1 MKKKMRIILAL
12 SVMLLFLTA
21 CGQEDDE
28 KITLNMAWWGSQ
40 VRHDAT
46 VKVIEL
52 YEEKNPHVTIESEF
66 YDYEGYYT
74 KLGTL
79 AASNDIWDI
88 FQLNNQFPQ
97 YINQIE
103 PLDEYVEQGII
114 DVSNADESYL
124 ATTIYDGQLV
134 GLSNGVNSF
143 AIAYN
148 KNIFEQL
155 GIPEPASNWTWEE
168 FEQISYQITEEL
180 GIYAISRFEDF
191 IAGCIIQIPQ
201 VEKGLN
207 FYNQEDLSN
216 SLGFENPDY
225 LTDFFQLRKNLIDKG
240 AHPERGGGAA
250 STTDLSFQAVR
261 DSEAA
266 MVFLSSN
273 QLTEIL
279 SGAPEDMEIRLI
291 NPPRRKADGESGIP
305 LRSSQMLSM
314 AKNSVHKEEA
324 AKFIDFF
331 QNSEEANEILK
342 GERGVPIM
350 SNIREQL
357 AQTDDTTLQATFDY
371 LEMISDMDNGEV
383 NVFDSALNPEIQDQY
398 NLLVEKVIY
407 EEMTA
412 EEAAE
417 SLYEFASNIL
427 E

>member
-1 MKKKMRIILAL
+1 MKKRMRIILAL
-12 SVMLLFLTA
+12 SVMLFFLTA
-21 CGQEDDE
+21 CGQEDDK

-52 YEEKNPHVTIESEF
+52 YEEKNPHVTIDYEF

-79 AASNDIWDI
+79 AASDDIWDI

-114 DVSNADESYL
+114 DISNADESYL
-124 ATTIYDGQLV
+124 ATTTYDGQLV

-155 GIPEPASNWTWEE
+155 NIPEPASNWTWDE

-207 FYNQEDLSN
+207 FYNREDLSN

-225 LTDFFQLRKNLIDKG
+225 LTDFFQLRKNLVDKG
-240 AHPERGGGAA
+240 AHPEPG
-250 STTDLSFQAVR
+250 
-261 DSEAA
+261 
-266 MVFLSSN
+266 
-273 QLTEIL
+273 
-279 SGAPEDMEIRLI
+279 
-291 NPPRRKADGESGIP
+291 GESGIP

-314 AKNSVHKEEA
+314 AKSSAHKEEA

-357 AQTDDTTLQATFDY
+357 ARTDDATLQATFDY
-371 LEMISDMDNGEV
+371 LEMISDMDNGKV
-383 NVFDSALNPEIQDQY
+383 NVFDSVLNPEIQDQY

-407 EEMTA
+407 EEVTA

-427 E
+427 G

>member
-1 MKKKMRIILAL
+1 MGFTSSTRCNGKSNRAL
-12 SVMLLFLTA
+12 
-21 CGQEDDE
+21 
-28 KITLNMAWWGSQ
+28 
-40 VRHDAT
+40 RR
-46 VKVIEL
+46 
-52 YEEKNPHVTIESEF
+52 KNPHVTIEYEF

-207 FYNQEDLSN
+207 FYNQKDLSN

-225 LTDFFQLRKNLIDKG
+225 LPDFFQLRKNLVDKG
-240 AHPERGGGAA
+240 AHPEPGGGAA

-291 NPPRRKADGESGIP
+291 NPPRRKSDGESGIP

-314 AKNSVHKEEA
+314 AKNSAHKEEA